1 MYTFNQVSIE
11 PGDYT
16 NSGTASL
23 VKYVETIG
31 TPNSLIFYAKEAKML
46 CTRLGA
52 ELPVLIGRSLVAL
65 TGRLPIE
72 DETDGLVKYH
82 EVDEVMANKV
92 FNLIRK

>member
-1 MYTFNQVSIE
+1 
-11 PGDYT
+11 
-16 NSGTASL
+16 
-23 VKYVETIG
+23 
-31 TPNSLIFYAKEAKML
+31 ML

-52 ELPVLIGRSLVAL
+52 ELPALIGRSLVAV